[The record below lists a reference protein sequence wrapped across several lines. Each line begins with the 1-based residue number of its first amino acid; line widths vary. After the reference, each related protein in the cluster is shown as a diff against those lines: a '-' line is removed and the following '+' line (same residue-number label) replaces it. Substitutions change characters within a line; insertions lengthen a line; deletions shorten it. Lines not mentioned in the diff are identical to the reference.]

1 MERQLFVQLGV
12 TPLRGSLLH
21 RRVTHPPL
29 REPVPLS
36 VVAVLPRA
44 TMHTARR
51 LLALPLR
58 YLRLLL
64 NLRQRIER
72 VGGQPKRL
80 RYPEVPLMLGE

>member
-12 TPLRGSLLH
+12 TPLSGSLLH

-29 REPVPLS
+29 REPVTLS
-36 VVAVLPRA
+36 VVAVLTRA
-44 TMHTARR
+44 TMNAACR

-58 YLRLLL
+58 DLRFLLD
-64 NLRQRIER
+64 LRQGVEA
-72 VGGQPKRL
+72 VSGQPERL